1 MTLPE
6 AGGHLPPARKRPILT
21 TTLYLLRHA
30 KSSWAD
36 VTVDD
41 HDRPLRN
48 KGCRRA
54 ARLAAWLEERSLGCD
69 LVLCSTALRARQT
82 LEIVRPVLGSPEV
95 RFDDGIYRADARALV
110 ALLRL
115 TPAAIGRVMVVG
127 HDPVLQMTAQCLA
140 LSASGD
146 TMDRLTRKYSTSAFA
161 MLTFGSAD
169 WASLSRG
176 MGHLE
181 LFHVPP
187 DP

>member
-1 MTLPE
+1 MNTCPRL
-6 AGGHLPPARKRPILT
+6 GKRCALT
-21 TTLYLLRHA
+21 TSLYLLRHA

-36 VTVDD
+36 VTIDD
-41 HDRPLRN
+41 HDRPLRD
-48 KGCRRA
+48 KGRRRA

-95 RFDDGIYRADARALV
+95 RFDDGIYRADARDLV

-115 TPAAIGRVMVVG
+115 TPAGIGRVMVVG

-146 TMDRLTRKYSTSAFA
+146 AMDRLTRKYSTSAFA

-169 WASLSRG
+169 WTSLSRG
-176 MGHLE
+176 IGHLE